1 MKKTLSIQVFS
12 VRDKM
17 TTAEETRETFKA
29 LSSYGYTGIQTAGA
43 FSFGVE
49 EYAAAAKAA
58 NLEVVGTHWGMNNLL
73 DTEDAVRTHK
83 ILDTKYAGVGALSSV
98 KEENWSKEALLKY
111 IDTCNGVGEA
121 LAPYGLTFTYHHHAF
136 EFASYG
142 NETMMDIFVKE
153 LNPKTTSF
161 VLDTHWLQ
169 KGGVNIIEWLQ
180 KLEGRVKILHLK
192 DYGVNF
198 GENNGFI
205 TELGSGNINFPE
217 VIKAAEAAG
226 VEHLCYEQ
234 DNCHKVDSLE
244 SAKVSAEYFYSIMK

>member
-1 MKKTLSIQVFS
+1 MKKTLSIQAWS

-17 TTAEETRETFKA
+17 NTAEETRETFKA
-29 LSSYGYTGIQTAGA
+29 LASYGYTGVQTAGP

-49 EYAAAAKAA
+49 EYAAAAHE
-58 NLEVVGTHWGMNNLL
+58 NGLEIVGTHWSMNNLL

-83 ILDTKYAGVGALSSV
+83 ILDTKYAGVGGMSGV
-98 KEENWSKEALLKY
+98 KEEGWSKEALLKY
-111 IDTCNGVGEA
+111 IDTCNSVGEA
-121 LAPYGLTFTYHHHAF
+121 LAPYGFTFTYHHHGF

-142 NETMMDIFVKE
+142 NETIMDILVKG

-169 KGGVNIIEWLQ
+169 AGGVNVVEWLK

-192 DYGVNF
+192 DYGIRF
-198 GENNGFI
+198 GENYGFI
-205 TELGSGNINFPE
+205 TELGNGNINFNE
-217 VIKAAEAAG
+217 VIKVAEGTG

-234 DNCHKVDSLE
+234 DNNHKVNSLE

>member
-17 TTAEETRETFKA
+17 TTAEETAQTFKV

-49 EYAAAAKAA
+49 EYAKAAKDAG
-58 NLEVVGTHWGMNNLL
+58 LEVVGTHWGMNDLEN
-73 DTEDAVRTHK
+73 TEEAVRVHK
-83 ILDTKYAGVGALSSV
+83 LLGTKYAGVGAMSGV
-98 KEENWSKEALLKY
+98 REEGWTKEALLKY
-111 IDTCNGVGEA
+111 IDRANKVGEA
-121 LAPYGLTFTYHHHAF
+121 LAPHGLGFTYHHHAF

-142 NETMMDIFVKE
+142 NETIMDILVQG
-153 LNPKTTSF
+153 LDPKTTSF

-169 KGGVNIIEWLQ
+169 KGGVNIIEWLG

-234 DNCHKVDSLE
+234 DNCHKVNSLE
-244 SAKVSAEYFYSIMK
+244 SAKQSAEYFYSIMK